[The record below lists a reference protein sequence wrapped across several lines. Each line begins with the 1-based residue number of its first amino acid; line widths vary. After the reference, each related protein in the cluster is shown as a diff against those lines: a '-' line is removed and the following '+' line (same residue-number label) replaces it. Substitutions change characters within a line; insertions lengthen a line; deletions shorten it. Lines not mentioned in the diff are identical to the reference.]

1 MNTIDEQIDIPAV
14 EGFLNS
20 NEGKNADSFNLSE
33 VATVA
38 AAHSAHDMYFSF
50 LPTILPL
57 LMRNLMLSHAQA
69 GFLLAFSQLPNLVQP
84 LIGALADRKNLR
96 ILVILAPTF
105 SGMLITLV
113 GIAPNFGTAAILML
127 LAGFSTA
134 CFHSISPTMVSAKAG
149 SRVGRGMGFFMVG
162 GELGFSIGPLLVVG
176 TIGFLTIRGLPWL
189 MTLGMLASV
198 ILFIRL
204 RNVTTVRA
212 VHTESAQSL
221 FTVLSQMKSM
231 ILPIAA
237 ILFITGFLMANI
249 VNYMP
254 TFMSHEG
261 AAFALAGASLSVV
274 ELGATVGV
282 LLMGLYSD
290 RLGHR
295 NIAIYSTLASIFF
308 AIGFLSTSGWLRIV
322 LLAGVGL
329 TAFMANP
336 AFLAIIQTHF
346 PTNRS
351 LATGVYM
358 SSSFILRSVV
368 VVVVGFLIDQFG
380 MRPVFWGS
388 TLAVLLSL
396 PFFFA
401 LPGD

>member
-1 MNTIDEQIDIPAV
+1 
-14 EGFLNS
+14 
-20 NEGKNADSFNLSE
+20 
-33 VATVA
+33 
-38 AAHSAHDMYFSF
+38 
-50 LPTILPL
+50 
-57 LMRNLMLSHAQA
+57 
-69 GFLLAFSQLPNLVQP
+69 
-84 LIGALADRKNLR
+84 
-96 ILVILAPTF
+96 
-105 SGMLITLV
+105 
-113 GIAPNFGTAAILML
+113 
-127 LAGFSTA
+127 
-134 CFHSISPTMVSAKAG
+134 
-149 SRVGRGMGFFMVG
+149 
-162 GELGFSIGPLLVVG
+162 
-176 TIGFLTIRGLPWL
+176 
-189 MTLGMLASV
+189 
-198 ILFIRL
+198 
-204 RNVTTVRA
+204 
-212 VHTESAQSL
+212 
-221 FTVLSQMKSM
+221 
-231 ILPIAA
+231 
-237 ILFITGFLMANI
+237 
-249 VNYMP
+249 
-254 TFMSHEG
+254 
-261 AAFALAGASLSVV
+261 
-274 ELGATVGV
+274 
-282 LLMGLYSD
+282 
-290 RLGHR
+290 LGHR